1 MASRSTRAAHAAAGQ
16 ARSSP
21 ALRVL
26 ARLGLATSGLLH
38 LVLGGIVIQ
47 MGLGDGGSGNAD
59 QSGALSQIADQ
70 PFGAVLLVAIA
81 AALAALALWHI
92 LTAVRTSGLTERL
105 KPAGKAIVHLALAV
119 LAVGFVI
126 GSGEGADEQ
135 SLTGTVMSYPLGR
148 VAIAAVGAGIVI
160 AGVVHGY
167 IAWTKAFQE
176 HLRTGGRPVVRR
188 VVVGLGRV
196 GYVAKGLA
204 LAVLGGLFVTAAITA
219 DPEDAGGL
227 DEAFTTIGAQPFG
240 AVLLVITG
248 AGVACYGLFCFAQA
262 RYESL

>member
-1 MASRSTRAAHAAAGQ
+1 
-16 ARSSP
+16 
-21 ALRVL
+21 
-26 ARLGLATSGLLH
+26 
-38 LVLGGIVIQ
+38 
-47 MGLGDGGSGNAD
+47 
-59 QSGALSQIADQ
+59 
-70 PFGAVLLVAIA
+70 
-81 AALAALALWHI
+81 
-92 LTAVRTSGLTERL
+92 
-105 KPAGKAIVHLALAV
+105 
-119 LAVGFVI
+119 
-126 GSGEGADEQ
+126 
-135 SLTGTVMSYPLGR
+135 PLGR
-148 VAIAAVGAGIVI
+148 VAIAAVGAGVVI

-176 HLRTGGRPVVRR
+176 HLRTGGRPEARRAVQGPRREGYVAKRPGLPRLEGLCLAPALVVDRAQPDGLPVVRR

-219 DPEDAGGL
+219 DPEEAGGL

-262 RYESL
+262 R